1 MSTPAI
7 LPAATRRIGLEANG
21 IITLEDRLFQAVDGS
36 FYKLQFS
43 PTLNPEERLEH
54 SEAVALAQQCSLDPD
69 GGAWDAPEIHE
80 LAALVDYTQLDP
92 AVAHELKGSTK
103 PSWHWSKTGYASV
116 SSYAWGVYFGGG
128 GVGIYLRNDGDGF
141 VRAVRRVPASQS

>member
-1 MSTPAI
+1 MSTLAI
-7 LPAATRRIGLEANG
+7 LPAAARRIGLEANG
-21 IITLEDRLFQAVDGS
+21 IITLEDRLFQAADGS

-43 PTLNPEERLEH
+43 PTLNPDERLEH
-54 SEAVALAQQCSLDPD
+54 AEAVALAQQCTLDPD

-92 AVAHELKGSTK
+92 AVAPELKGSTK
-103 PSWHWSKTGYASV
+103 PNWHWSKTGYASD
-116 SSYAWGVYFGGG
+116 SSFAWGVGFDDGYVLIGN
-128 GVGIYLRNDGDGF
+128 RNDGGF